1 MEIRILRYFLAVVK
15 AQNIVGAAKMLHITQ
30 PTLSRQLMDMEEEL
44 GCKLFKRSNRTIT
57 LTPEGLFLYKRAEEI
72 ISLVDKTADQFNK
85 TDEII
90 SGKITIGCAETETMR
105 CLAQT
110 IKELQSQHPQIQF
123 QLISGNIEDISD
135 KIDSGV
141 FDFGVFCDVVD
152 SRKYNYLRLPKEE
165 RWGVLMRKDH
175 PLAGYDE
182 ITPPMLWDKLL
193 IFSGETSPGSTLFS
207 SKLAG
212 WMEKDLGDLNIT
224 ATYNLL
230 YNASILVEEGL
241 GCAICFDRLLNLSG
255 ESKLCFRPL
264 APKLTSTIYFI
275 WKKNQLFTRQAALFL
290 AQMQQH
296 LAKEKAP
303 ISSKSR

>member
-1 MEIRILRYFLAVVK
+1 MEIRTLRYFIAVVK
-15 AQNIVGAAKMLHITQ
+15 AQNIIGAARMLHITQ

-44 GCKLFKRSNRTIT
+44 SCKLFRRSNRTIT

-72 ISLVDKTADQFNK
+72 ISLVDKTTGQFNK
-85 TDEII
+85 PDEII
-90 SGKITIGCAETETMR
+90 SGKITIGCAETETIR
-105 CLAQT
+105 CLAQAM
-110 IKELQSQHPQIQF
+110 KEIQSQYPQVQF
-123 QLISGNIEDISD
+123 QLVSGNIEDISD

-152 SRKYNYLRLPKEE
+152 SRKYNYLRLPEEE
-165 RWGVLMRKDH
+165 RWGVLMRKDD

-182 ITPPMLWDKLL
+182 ITPPMLWNIPL
-193 IFSGETSPGSTLFS
+193 ICSGETSPGSTLLN

-212 WMEKDLGDLNIT
+212 WIEKDLSDLNIT

-241 GCAICFDRLLNLSG
+241 GYAICFDRLLNLSG

-275 WKKNQLFTRQAALFL
+275 WKKNQLFTKQAALFL
-290 AQMQQH
+290 DKIQQH
-296 LAKEKAP
+296 L
-303 ISSKSR
+303 SK

>member
-1 MEIRILRYFLAVVK
+1 MEIRTLRYFIAVVK
-15 AQNIVGAAKMLHITQ
+15 AQNIIGAAKMLHITQ

-44 GCKLFKRSNRTIT
+44 GCKLFHRSNRTIT

-85 TDEII
+85 PDEII
-90 SGKITIGCAETETMR
+90 SGKITIGCAESETMR

-110 IKELQSQHPQIQF
+110 MKEMQSKYPQVQF

-141 FDFGVFCDVVD
+141 FDFGVFCDTVD
-152 SRKYNYLRLPKEE
+152 NKKYNYLRLPEE
-165 RWGVLMRKDH
+165 DRWGVLMLKNA
-175 PLAGYDE
+175 PLAKFST
-182 ITPPMLWDKLL
+182 IRPHMLWNVPL
-193 IFSGETSPGSTLFS
+193 ICSAEISSGSTLS
-207 SKLAG
+207 NNKLAG
-212 WMEKDLGDLNIT
+212 WIEKDLSDLNIT

-241 GCAICFDRLLNLSG
+241 GYAICFDRLLNLNG

-275 WKKNQLFTRQAALFL
+275 WKKNQLFTKQATLFL
-290 AQMQQH
+290 DKMQQH
-296 LAKEKAP
+296 LAK
-303 ISSKSR
+303 